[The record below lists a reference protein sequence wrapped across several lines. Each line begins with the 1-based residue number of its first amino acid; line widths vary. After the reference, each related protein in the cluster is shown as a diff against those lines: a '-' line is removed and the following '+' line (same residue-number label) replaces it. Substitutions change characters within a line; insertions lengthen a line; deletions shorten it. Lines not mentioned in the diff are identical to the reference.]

1 MHTQIKRLSTHKL
14 SFLIHLSLKMYMN
27 MYINMYMNIIYD
39 TEYST
44 ASSSMVSQFS
54 IIVVYDNL
62 NNPLL
67 ETVSILPW
75 PFKKK
80 KKVVITHA

>member
-1 MHTQIKRLSTHKL
+1 
-14 SFLIHLSLKMYMN
+14 
-27 MYINMYMNIIYD
+27 MYMNIIYD

-44 ASSSMVSQFS
+44 ASSSMVRQFS

-75 PFKKK
+75 PLKKK
-80 KKVVITHA
+80 KKGCDNTCLKLLLLYQL

>member
-1 MHTQIKRLSTHKL
+1 
-14 SFLIHLSLKMYMN
+14 
-27 MYINMYMNIIYD
+27 MYMNIIYD

-75 PFKKK
+75 PFKKI

>member
-1 MHTQIKRLSTHKL
+1 MRTQIKRLSTHKL
-14 SFLIHLSLKMYMN
+14 SFVIHLSLKMYM
-27 MYINMYMNIIYD
+27 NMYMNIIYD

-44 ASSSMVSQFS
+44 ASSSMVRQFS

-75 PFKKK
+75 PLKKK
-80 KKVVITHA
+80 KRL